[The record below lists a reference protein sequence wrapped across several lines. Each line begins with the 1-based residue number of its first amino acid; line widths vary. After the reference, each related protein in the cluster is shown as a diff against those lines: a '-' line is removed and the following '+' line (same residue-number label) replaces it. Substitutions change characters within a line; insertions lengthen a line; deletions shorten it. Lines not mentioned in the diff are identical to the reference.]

1 MLRVWLLDA
10 SEDLSSKTPSV
21 LIWAIKED
29 GSRVALRASYYPS
42 IYLVGEDE
50 EKKIRDLTKIFA
62 DKVLDAELK
71 NVKIRGKE
79 VRAIKVKLNST
90 DIESLGE
97 KISKELK
104 LKAYNYDIRYTTK
117 FWIENKIE
125 PSTWYEFVEESTE
138 ETTNVNVGSAKKID
152 RNKPKLRVVSF
163 DVIYFSEKGTPRAD
177 RDPVVAIA
185 LCSNENYK
193 KIITGKEN
201 EILSMFCDEIL
212 RINPDV
218 IVGFKN
224 NQIHWSYLLKR
235 ARINSVE
242 LKVGRNQSEPHQSV
256 FGHFSIQGRINIDLF
271 DLVKE
276 TPEVKLETLEEY
288 AEFLNIKVNYSI
300 IDEFELSEKWKSK
313 TEEVKNFCLGRA
325 VTILEIYNSLEDYI
339 FELSK
344 ITSLPADQVLAAS
357 AGFRVENYL
366 MKKAEEV
373 GELIPERKE
382 IAHESYQGAIVR
394 APIPGLHENV
404 AVVDF
409 KSMYPS
415 LMIKHNISF
424 DTIVENGEHVPGLNF
439 GFSKKMGFLPMALV
453 ELIEERDRVRKSMRE
468 VKEGSTEYK
477 VLDSRQRAIKII
489 TNAVYGYTGWAGARW
504 YAREVAE
511 ATTAW
516 GRLTITSAINEA
528 EKLGLSVIY
537 SDTDSLFVSYEKDKV
552 DRFLEWIKNE
562 LGLEAKIDK
571 IFLRIIFT
579 EAKKKYAGLTGDGKV
594 EFVGLE
600 AIRGDW
606 STIAKEVQSKVIER
620 ILRTGSKEE
629 GLKVLNEYIDLL
641 RKAAIDIKKL
651 VIWKQITKPIEEYE
665 ATAPHVTVAKY
676 LIKSGWKV
684 DPGDKVGYVV
694 TKGSGRIYTRVKPYF
709 EVKPEEID
717 WQYYTEKQVIA
728 ACERILEAVGIDVR
742 KVGKYKQSKLFTS
755 T

>member
-10 SEDLSSKTPSV
+10 SEDLGSKVPSV
-21 LIWAIKED
+21 LIWVIKED
-29 GSRVALRASYYPS
+29 GSRTALRANYYPS

-50 EKKIRDLTKIFA
+50 EKKVKDLIRIFA
-62 DKVLDAELK
+62 DKILDAELK
-71 NVKIRGKE
+71 SVKIRGKE
-79 VRAIKVKLNST
+79 VKAIKVRLNST
-90 DIESLGE
+90 DVESLGE

-104 LKAYNYDIRYTTK
+104 LKVYNYDIRYTTK

-125 PSTWYEFVEESTE
+125 PSTWYEFAEKNTEGIIEVDIST
-138 ETTNVNVGSAKKID
+138 AKKLD
-152 RNKPKLRVVSF
+152 KNKPKLKVISF
-163 DVIYFSEKGTPRAD
+163 EVIYFSERGTPRAD

-185 LCSNENYK
+185 LCSDEGYRK
-193 KIITGKEN
+193 VITGKEN
-201 EILSMFCDEIL
+201 EILSTFCDEIMK
-212 RINPDV
+212 IDPDV

-224 NQIHWSYLLKR
+224 NQVHWSYLLKR
-235 ARINSVE
+235 AKINSVK
-242 LKVGRNQSEPHQSV
+242 LKVGRNRSEPHQSV

-276 TPEVKLETLEEY
+276 TPEVKLESLEEY
-288 AEFLNIKVNYSI
+288 AEFLNIKVNYSM
-300 IDEFELSEKWKSK
+300 IDEFELSERWKSK
-313 TEEVKNFCLGRA
+313 TEEVKNFCLNRA
-325 VTILEIYNSLEDYI
+325 ATILEIYNSLEDYI

-344 ITSLPADQVLAAS
+344 ITSLPADQVLATS
-357 AGFRVENYL
+357 PGFRVENYL

-373 GELIPERKE
+373 GELVPERKE
-382 IAHESYQGAIVR
+382 IVHESYQGAIVR
-394 APIPGLHENV
+394 APISGLHENV

-415 LMIKHNISF
+415 LMIKYNISF
-424 DTIVENGEHVPGLNF
+424 DTIVRNGERAPGLNF
-439 GFSKKMGFLPMALV
+439 GFSKERGFLPMALV
-453 ELIEERDRVRKSMRE
+453 DLIEERDRIRKSMRE
-468 VKEGSTEYK
+468 VKEGSTEHK

-516 GRLTITSAINEA
+516 GRLTITSAIDKA

-552 DRFLEWIKNE
+552 EEFLEWIKNE

-579 EAKKKYAGLTGDGKV
+579 EAKKKYAGLTEDGKV

-600 AIRGDW
+600 AVRGDW
-606 STIAKEVQSKVIER
+606 SAIAKEVQSKVIES
-620 ILRTGSKEE
+620 ILKTGSKDE
-629 GLKVLNEYIDLL
+629 GLRVLNEYIDLL
-641 RKAAIDIKKL
+641 RKASVDIKKL
-651 VIWKQITKPIEEYE
+651 VIWKQITRPIEEYE
-665 ATAPHVTVAKY
+665 ATAPHIVVAKY

-694 TKGSGRIYTRVKPYF
+694 IKGSGRIYTRVKPYF
-709 EVKPEEID
+709 EAKPEEID
-717 WQYYTEKQVIA
+717 WQYYIENQVVA
-728 ACERILEAVGIDVR
+728 ACERILEAVGIDVE
-742 KVGKYKQSKLFTS
+742 KVGKYKQSKLFT
-755 T
+755 